1 MKSLNITLAAV
12 GSRGDVQP
20 MVALARTLRTRGHTV
35 TLAAPPDFGAWIEQE
50 GFKFVPVGVDIK
62 KYLHDTPGALG
73 GSAGEMYRAGKAF
86 FDTQLQLHADDL
98 RAACQGADILVWA
111 GLAIAAVAVGEGMKL
126 PVLGVAYSSCLIP
139 SALHPPP
146 AVPRHGLPGWINRLL
161 WVINGYVTAK
171 LVGGPFNALR
181 AQFAMPPV
189 QFRKHMMELD
199 FIIAADPGLMPF
211 DAAWGP
217 NIRSGNF
224 IYLDDPRPL
233 PADLQAWLDAGEP
246 PVYVGFGSMLGKGTD
261 HVEKVVHAAL
271 TATGRRCLLGAGW
284 AGLGTP
290 GMPPDPA
297 RWRVV
302 GEVSHQTLF
311 PRMAAVVH
319 HGGSGTTANVLRAGV
334 PQVVLPLILDQFHHA
349 HRLWL
354 TGLAPKTASMEK
366 VTAQQLT
373 LAIETAI
380 AMPPGPRQEIA
391 ARLRSSDGVALV
403 ADVLQALAG
412 RAAVD

>member
-1 MKSLNITLAAV
+1 MPIHPEPMIGLSIRFAVPAVVMDRKLWLKRLLNIFM
-12 GSRGDVQP
+12 R
-20 MVALARTLRTRGHTV
+20 M
-35 TLAAPPDFGAWIEQE
+35 
-50 GFKFVPVGVDIK
+50 
-62 KYLHDTPGALG
+62 LHQRRIQKGQVM
-73 GSAGEMYRAGKAF
+73 SEM
-86 FDTQLQLHADDL
+86 
-98 RAACQGADILVWA
+98 IS
-111 GLAIAAVAVGEGMKL
+111 IAHR
-126 PVLGVAYSSCLIP
+126 Y
-139 SALHPPP
+139 
-146 AVPRHGLPGWINRLL
+146 N
-161 WVINGYVTAK
+161 
-171 LVGGPFNALR
+171 
-181 AQFAMPPV
+181 
-189 QFRKHMMELD
+189 
-199 FIIAADPGLMPF
+199 
-211 DAAWGP
+211 
-217 NIRSGNF
+217 
-224 IYLDDPRPL
+224 PRPL

-271 TATGRRCLLGAGW
+271 TATGRRCLIGAGW

-290 GMPPDPA
+290 GMPPDPD